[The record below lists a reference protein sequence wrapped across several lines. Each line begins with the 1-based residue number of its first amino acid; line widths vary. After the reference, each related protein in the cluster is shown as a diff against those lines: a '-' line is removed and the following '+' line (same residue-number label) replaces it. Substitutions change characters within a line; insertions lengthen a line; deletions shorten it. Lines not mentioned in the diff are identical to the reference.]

1 MALPSPPASLAPACS
16 QHREGRA
23 WRSAPRRVSGPAGS
37 GRHPIPRAR
46 IQSRDCQLQ
55 GSAIQ
60 PWAGG
65 GRGWVLVGG
74 WQPLSLASPEATVK
88 RLQLTIKRVP
98 CLVPLSPICRIL
110 AYFFRD
116 LLDVLIQCWMFP
128 WLRRSLL
135 VYTWG
140 LNVSKILSRHESVCP
155 SWGGKNGEAFP

>member
-1 MALPSPPASLAPACS
+1 MLPEGSLGQQEVADIPSQELESSHVIASS
-16 QHREGRA
+16 RE
-23 WRSAPRRVSGPAGS
+23 V
-37 GRHPIPRAR
+37 
-46 IQSRDCQLQ
+46 QSSRELEEE
-55 GSAIQ
+55 G
-60 PWAGG
+60 
-65 GRGWVLVGG
+65 GWVLVGG

-88 RLQLTIKRVP
+88 RLQLTIKHVP
-98 CLVPLSPICRIL
+98 WLVPLSPICRIL